1 MYKFMRIIVF
11 FDLPT
16 TNKRD
21 RKNYTTFRKFLL
33 NDGYHMLQYSVYSR
47 ICNGYD
53 SVKKHIKKLNKNLPP
68 NGSIRVLTLT
78 EKQYVGMELL
88 VSKETSPE
96 ENLGTNKTI
105 II

>member
-1 MYKFMRIIVF
+1 MRIIVF

-16 TNKRD
+16 AKKRD
-21 RKNYTTFRKFLL
+21 RKNYAIFRRFLL
-33 NDGYHMLQYSVYSR
+33 NDGYHMLQFSVYSR

-53 SVKKHIKKLNKNLPP
+53 SVKKHIKKLNNNLPP

-88 VSKETSPE
+88 VSKERSPE
-96 ENLGTNKTI
+96 EKIGTSKTI